1 MIGDLIGLA
10 VVILFILISLTAV
23 GFIIADSNYDKK
35 RKDD

>member
-10 VVILFILISLTAV
+10 FVILFMLISLTAV

-35 RKDD
+35 KKND